1 MYSEKILNKHIFIN
15 MHVSAY
21 VCVWFLVFS
30 SFVSDFLL
38 ILSSFHFSSLFQ
50 FDFLFLVDFDGFI
63 FDFSS

>member
-21 VCVWFLVFS
+21 VCVISRFFLFRFQFS
-30 SFVSDFLL
+30 TCFEFFP
-38 ILSSFHFSSLFQ
+38 LSQ
-50 FDFLFLVDFDGFI
+50 FDFHFLVDFNGFL